1 MNAEANSATQTPGPQ
16 TIGSKRLILIGM
28 AWLATLAV
36 SRLPQI
42 ILQEGFGIDACWIHW
57 LWTGTLIAL
66 LGLSF
71 VWTAVSTLRGYFIV
85 MLAIVLATT
94 LLDPLIRQTAL
105 WPSWFEAG
113 QSAIV
118 TLLAERVLIVLEA
131 LLVVG
136 VLLLMGLK
144 RGDFFL
150 VKGQM
155 DAPARGVRL
164 PGMPNAV
171 SWRVFGPVLA
181 ILLSILYVLFFAS
194 AYGVPRADA
203 FAKAMPLLPFAFL
216 AAVLNSFGEEMM
228 YRAAPLSQLLPLVG
242 AGQALLMTSLW
253 FGLGHFYGGIPSGMA
268 GLVGGS
274 LLAMLFGKAMLD
286 TRGIVWPWIIHFLA
300 DAVIYNFLAIAAL
313 NT

>member
-1 MNAEANSATQTPGPQ
+1 MNADTNSATQTPGARAVGRQ
-16 TIGSKRLILIGM
+16 RLILIGM

-42 ILQEGFGIDACWIHW
+42 ILQEGFGIDASWIHW
-57 LWTGTLIAL
+57 LWIGTPIAL

-71 VWTAVSTLRGYFIV
+71 LWTSVSTLRGYFIV
-85 MLAIVLATT
+85 MMAIVLATT
-94 LLDPLIRQTAL
+94 LLDPLVRQSAL
-105 WPSWFEAG
+105 WTSWFEAG

-118 TLLAERVLIVLEA
+118 TLLAERALLVIEA

-136 VLLLMGLK
+136 VLLSLGLK

-150 VKGQM
+150 ARGEM

-194 AYGVPRADA
+194 AYGVPTANA
-203 FAKAMPLLPFAFL
+203 FAKAMPLLPLALL

-242 AGQALLMTSLW
+242 AGLALLMTSLW
-253 FGLGHFYGGIPSGMA
+253 FGLGHFYGGIPSGMEGLIFA
-268 GLVGGS
+268 G

-286 TRGIVWPWIIHFLA
+286 TGGIVWPWIIHFLA
-300 DAVIYNFLAIAAL
+300 DAVIYIFLAIAAVS
-313 NT
+313 T